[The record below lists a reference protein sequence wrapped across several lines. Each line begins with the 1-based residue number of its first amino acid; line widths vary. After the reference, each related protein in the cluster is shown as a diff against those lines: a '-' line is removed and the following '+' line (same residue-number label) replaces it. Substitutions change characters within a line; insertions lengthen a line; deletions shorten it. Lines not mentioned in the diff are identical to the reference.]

1 MAITTAA
8 SRLGTSAFSNTA
20 PVELRPN
27 YSREDV
33 EAVIRA
39 VYRHVLGND
48 YLMKSERLVSAE
60 SLLRDGNISVREFVR
75 SVAKSELY
83 KNKFFYN
90 NFQTRT
96 IELNYKHLLGR
107 APYDESEVVFHL
119 DLYQNQGY
127 DAEINSYVD
136 SVEYQ
141 SAFGDN
147 VVPYYRG
154 FDFQP
159 GQKTAGFNR
168 MFRLYRGY
176 ANSDRAQVGGT
187 SSRLARELGR
197 NTISTIIAPSGST
210 GAWIFPA
217 SNDMAPRLTM
227 GNAVGESD
235 RVFRIEVTSLKAS
248 AQQKG
253 YPNIRRSSTVF
264 LVPYERLTAKMQQI
278 GKAGGKIVSI
288 NPA

>member
-197 NTISTIIAPSGST
+197 NTISTIVAPSGST

>member
-8 SRLGTSAFSNTA
+8 SRLGTSAFSNAA

-33 EAVIRA
+33 ETVIRA

-75 SVAKSELY
+75 CVAKSELY

-127 DAEINSYVD
+127 DAEIDSYID

-141 SAFGDN
+141 SAFGDS

-168 MFRLYRGY
+168 MFQLYRGY
-176 ANSDRAQVGGT
+176 ANSDNAQVRGSG
-187 SSRLARELGR
+187 SRLARELGR
-197 NTISTIIAPSGST
+197 NSVSTIVPPSGST
-210 GAWIFPA
+210 GNWVFQA
-217 SNDMAPRLTM
+217 SNDVAPRLTM

-235 RVFRIEVTSLKAS
+235 RIFRIEVTALRAS
-248 AQQKG
+248 SQQPG

-264 LVPYERLTAKMQQI
+264 LVPYERLIAKMQQI
-278 GKAGGKIVSI
+278 SKAGGKIVSI